1 MNNFQENFYI
11 FLIIVL
17 FSTCSEDSS
26 YNIKKDSIYDYTSDV
41 ILGDPIRI
49 SISEGEN
56 EIYKIESDTLLDSLG
71 NILLIGG
78 VDIDVFD
85 YRGKKSND
93 IYSNRAIVYN
103 RSDSMLAQG
112 NVKIVSALTGYE
124 LYTERIIL
132 YNNTQLVR
140 SKDEVLF
147 INEDDSLRGI
157 GFWSDFNMENWTIEK
172 PIGSIIKGK

>member
-1 MNNFQENFYI
+1 MNNAKKNI
-11 FLIIVL
+11 FLFSIVVL
-17 FSTCSEDSS
+17 FSACSENGSS
-26 YNIKKDSIYDYTSDV
+26 NIKKDSIYDYNSDV

-56 EIYKIESDTLLDSLG
+56 EIYKIESDTLLDSLE

-85 YRGKKSND
+85 NMGKKSND
-93 IYSNRAIVYN
+93 IYSNRATVYS

-132 YNNTQLVR
+132 YNKTQLVR

-172 PIGSIIKGK
+172 PIGSIIKEK